1 MFPPPKK
8 KHFFPIINNEKK
20 KYNRLRFIVFCG
32 AAARMLAPA
41 RISIHF
47 FVSLS
52 GAKITPFA
60 PPKPSRKPQEAQEE
74 VDKKRADLRDD
85 SEKVLQGW
93 FIIRK
98 FGQQEKIR
106 VNNKDLDMA
115 YRSMAAQ
122 QGMDVKMVKKFYKA
136 QNMEDDLRSEIH
148 ESKVRSHIVQQ
159 VLEANQAEAVDSVK
173 A

>member
-1 MFPPPKK
+1 MQQQ
-8 KHFFPIINNEKK
+8 
-20 KYNRLRFIVFCG
+20 G
-32 AAARMLAPA
+32 A
-41 RISIHF
+41 SEE
-47 FVSLS
+47 
-52 GAKITPFA
+52 
-60 PPKPSRKPQEAQEE
+60 EAQKE
-74 VDKKRADLRDD
+74 VDKKRDDLRDD